1 LGFQYYDDA
10 VECRAE
16 GVIMNPEEQKAK
28 DERLR
33 DALVKIFSGLLG
45 IVFIVFMILFWL
57 K

>member
-1 LGFQYYDDA
+1 
-10 VECRAE
+10 
-16 GVIMNPEEQKAK
+16 MNPEEQKAK